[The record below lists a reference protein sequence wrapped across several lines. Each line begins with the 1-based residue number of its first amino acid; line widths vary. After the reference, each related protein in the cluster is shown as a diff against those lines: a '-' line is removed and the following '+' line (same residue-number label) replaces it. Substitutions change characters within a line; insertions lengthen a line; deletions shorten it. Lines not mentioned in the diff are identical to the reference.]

1 MAQYGFNPNSTWNMF
16 EAGHGKGADDAIG
29 GVVKHM
35 ADQHVNKGNDITSAK
50 QLYEV
55 LSEQATKVNI
65 FFIEKT

>member
-1 MAQYGFNPNSTWNMF
+1 MF

-65 FFIEKT
+65 SFIEKT

>member
-29 GVVKHM
+29 GVVKHT

-55 LSEQATKVNI
+55 LGSSLKKHN
-65 FFIEKT
+65 